1 MLRPFLLVGVG
12 GSGGKTLRVIREDLQ
27 RRLAQAGWSGDL
39 PQAWQFVHVDVPTH
53 ADGNDRDL
61 PAQLPTR
68 DYKGLVSTGLDYRTI
83 DSALMQTPGERL
95 RDAVATWRPD
105 PNKVNVPASKGAGQY
120 RTLGRIIA
128 VAGLDRVSDA
138 LNHARRAMTG
148 AEVAGELSDVSRVL
162 GGTTASVA
170 ADPTVIVV
178 SSIAGGSGAGAVID
192 VCDAIRSF
200 ADKWADESVGFLYAP
215 DVFDYLPDE
224 ARRGV
229 RPNSLA
235 TLAELLNGYWNSL
248 GPSDATTELFARY
261 GVTLGGSD
269 RRSGP
274 RYPFLVGARNSSV
287 TYKTQNDIYRAMG
300 RSIASWVASA
310 ALQDSFTA
318 FLQGNWASAASSMPD
333 RLPLH
338 SAGTETPFSAIG
350 SARVGLG
357 RDRFADYASE
367 HLARTVVDR
376 ITREHEKRRAHDD
389 DRTEKQLVRDTADEV
404 FPGFLSRSRLDERG
418 EERNDIIDALR
429 PVSQKEDGLAL
440 AGQIT
445 QRIRSEMSPK
455 GERVERVRTLV
466 VGAVSDRSNEFLSA
480 VREARHARAREW
492 VTSIQDHLV
501 TVTAQQVA
509 LSGAAVT
516 EQVLHRLRTE
526 LQFVRDEL
534 QQEAAKYQRW
544 GTDMGTQVAQALN
557 DADGTNVLATTESL
571 AVAVK
576 NAVGTLLYRAEA
588 ELREMAAALLPD
600 LAAGVV
606 EPLATA
612 VRYALEKL
620 GQEANEPSSPVSQW
634 PEADVIPVRLRPAPN
649 EFLLDAPDDYPRIL
663 ADLVQRTTGSTDPR
677 DARRDAELQVM
688 LGVDELDGADQH
700 LIRRTTSWVPRDHNL
715 APSAASVPARAAFT
729 VAAGQDELLDRAGEW
744 LTKEGTSVGSY
755 MAQGLREYLDPSRV
769 SPAEH
774 AARLQRFE
782 NQLGAALQAA
792 EPLVSI
798 NPAVLVQVHGQNS
811 ARHLNKFGEIP
822 LPDKSPGRA
831 VFRRVLESRDQ
842 WSDDIEKSFTDG
854 TSGFIDVFTHLGA
867 PYEPVVFDS
876 LMRPI
881 ASDWGAKN
889 KAADS
894 RAEFWRWRRARP
906 LHEFL
911 PTSPEVL
918 DAMIRGWFVA
928 GTLKHLTLDD
938 GTATVYVPE
947 ETGVGGKHLGFPSPT
962 LRNLAVDGPEGLAV
976 VLESIVLALVE
987 VNSQESLQ
995 PILPY
1000 TRLVTLGGAGGVAGD
1015 EEDLSVELKRW
1026 VLHGENRRAD
1036 AAPPRY
1042 IDGTVV
1048 GDDAEARKKQV
1059 LERFDVLRSS
1069 YERHF
1074 AEIGQ
1079 RSEALEFPPTYDLRH
1094 QILAAL
1100 GDLHRAVEALDA
1112 APAGTTVWA

>member
-27 RRLAQAGWSGDL
+27 RRLAQAGWTGDL

-61 PAQLPTR
+61 PAQLPAR

-83 DSALMQTPGERL
+83 DSALLQTPGERL

-128 VAGLDRVSDA
+128 VAGLDRISDA
-138 LNHARRAMTG
+138 LNGARRALTG
-148 AEVAGELSDVSRVL
+148 AEVAGELADVSRLL
-162 GGTTASVA
+162 GGTTSSVA

-248 GPSDATTELFARY
+248 GPSEATTELFARY

-287 TYKTQNDIYRAMG
+287 TYRTQNDIYRAMG

-333 RLPLH
+333 KLPLH

-367 HLARTVVDR
+367 HLARTVVER

-389 DRTEKQLVRDTADEV
+389 DRTEKQLVRDLAEEV
-404 FPGFLSRSRLDERG
+404 LPGFLSRAALDERG
-418 EERNDIIDALR
+418 EDRNDIVDALR
-429 PVSQKEDGLAL
+429 PETLKEDGLAL
-440 AGQIT
+440 AAQIT
-445 QRIRSEMSPK
+445 QRIRGEMSPK
-455 GERVERVRTLV
+455 GEKPEWVRDQVIGT
-466 VGAVSDRSNEFLSA
+466 VSDRSTEYLDA
-480 VREARHARAREW
+480 ATAARHARGREW
-492 VTSIQDHLV
+492 VTTVQDRLG

-516 EQVLHRLRTE
+516 EQVLRRVATE
-526 LQFVRDEL
+526 LDLVRDEL
-534 QQEAAKYQRW
+534 QQEAAKYHRW
-544 GTDMGTQVAQALN
+544 ATDVATPVREAL
-557 DADGTNVLATTESL
+557 ADEKSGLVLAASEVVST
-571 AVAVK
+571 AVK
-576 NAVGTLLYRAEA
+576 AAVRSLWLRAEA
-588 ELREMAAALLPD
+588 ELREMAVELVPD
-600 LAAGVV
+600 LVAGVV

-612 VRYALEKL
+612 VRYAHEKL
-620 GQEANEPSSPVSQW
+620 GQERDEQGSPVSLW
-634 PEADVIPVRLRPAPN
+634 PEGDVIPVRLRPAPN
-649 EFLLDAPDDYPRIL
+649 EFLLDAPDDYPAIL
-663 ADLVQRTTGSTDPR
+663 ADLVQRTTGSQDPL

-688 LGVDELDGADQH
+688 LGVDEIDGTGQH
-700 LIRRTTSWVPRDHNL
+700 LVRRTTSWVPKDHRL
-715 APSAASVPARAAFT
+715 APSAASVPARAAFSL
-729 VAAGQDELLDRAGEW
+729 AAGQGDLLARAGQW
-744 LTKEGTSVGSY
+744 LTKEGTRVGAY
-755 MAQGLREYLDPSRV
+755 MAEGLRDHLDPARV

-798 NPAVLVQVHGQNS
+798 NPGVLVQVHGQHS

-822 LPDKSPGRA
+822 LPDKSPGRS

-842 WSDDIEKSFTDG
+842 WSDDIEKSYTDG
-854 TSGFIDVFTHLGA
+854 NGGFIDVFTHLGA

-911 PTSPEVL
+911 PLSPEVL

-928 GTLKHLTLDD
+928 GTLKHLTLGD
-938 GTATVYVPE
+938 GAATVYVPE
-947 ETGVGGKHLGFPSPT
+947 ETGVGGKHLPFPSPT

-976 VLESIVLALVE
+976 VLESIVLALVD

-1000 TRLVTLGGAGGVAGD
+1000 TRLVVLGGAGGVAGD

-1026 VLHGENRRAD
+1026 VLHGENRRPD
-1036 AAPPRY
+1036 APAPT
-1042 IDGTVV
+1042 G
-1048 GDDAEARKKQV
+1048 DAEGRKKQV
-1059 LERFDVLRSS
+1059 LDRLDALRAS
-1069 YERHF
+1069 YEGHF
-1074 AEIGQ
+1074 AEIAR

>member
-27 RRLAQAGWSGDL
+27 RRLAQAGWTGDI
-39 PQAWQFVHVDVPTH
+39 PQAWQFLHVDVPTH

-61 PAQLPTR
+61 PAQLPAR
-68 DYKGLVSTGLDYRTI
+68 DYQGLVASGLDYRTI
-83 DSALMQTPGERL
+83 DSALLQVPGERL
-95 RDAVATWRPD
+95 RDAVSTWRPD

-128 VAGLDRVSDA
+128 VAGLERISEA
-138 LNHARRAMTG
+138 LNRARRALTG
-148 AEVAGELSDVSRVL
+148 AEVAGELADVSRLL
-162 GGTTASVA
+162 GGTSAPTA
-170 ADPTVIVV
+170 ADPTVIVI

-215 DVFDYLPDE
+215 DVFDYLPEE

-261 GVTLGGSD
+261 GVTLGGTD
-269 RRSGP
+269 KRSGP
-274 RYPFLVGARNSSV
+274 RYPFLVGAQNSSV

-318 FLQGNWASAASSMPD
+318 FLQGNWASAAASVPD
-333 RLPLH
+333 RLPIH
-338 SAGTETPFSAIG
+338 RAGTETPFSAIG

-376 ITREHEKRRAHDD
+376 ITREHEKRRGHDD

-404 FPGFLSRSRLDERG
+404 FRGFLSRSRLDERG
-418 EERNDIIDALR
+418 EDRNDVIDALR
-429 PVSQKEDGLAL
+429 PPTQKEEGLSLVA
-440 AGQIT
+440 QIT
-445 QRIRSEMSPK
+445 DRIRSEMSPK
-455 GERVERVRTLV
+455 GEKHARVHSLIV
-466 VGAVSDRSNEFLSA
+466 SA
-480 VREARHARAREW
+480 VRDRSSEFLTSVRQARYSVGREW
-492 VTSIQDHLV
+492 VTEIQDHLV
-501 TVTAQQVA
+501 SETARQVA
-509 LSGAAVT
+509 VSGAAVT
-516 EQVLHRLRTE
+516 EQVLHKLVSE
-526 LQFVRDEL
+526 LHFVRDEL
-534 QQEAAKYQRW
+534 QQEAARYKRW
-544 GTDMGTQVAQALN
+544 GEDLATPVAQQLG
-557 DADGTNVLATTESL
+557 DPDGGLITPSAEAVS
-571 AVAVK
+571 VAVK
-576 NAVGTLLYRAEA
+576 KGVATLMYQAEA
-588 ELREMAAALLPD
+588 ELREIAAALLPD
-600 LAAGVV
+600 LLTGFV

-612 VRYALEKL
+612 VRYAHERLAHERDQA
-620 GQEANEPSSPVSQW
+620 GSPVSTW
-634 PEADVIPVRLRPAPN
+634 PEGDVIPVRLRPAPN
-649 EFLLDAPDDYPRIL
+649 EFLLDSPDDYPVIL
-663 ADLVQRTTGSTDPR
+663 ERLVQRTTGSADPR
-677 DARRDAELQVM
+677 DARSDAELQVM
-688 LGVDELDGADQH
+688 LGTDELEGTDQQ

-715 APSAASVPARAAFT
+715 APSSTAVPTRAAF
-729 VAAGQDELLDRAGEW
+729 ALASGQEQLVERASHW
-744 LTKEGTSVGSY
+744 LTKEGTAVGSY
-755 MAQGLREYLDPSRV
+755 MAQGLRDYLDPGKST
-769 SPAEH
+769 PTEH
-774 AARLQRFE
+774 ADRLRRFE

-811 ARHLNKFGEIP
+811 VRHLNKFGEIP
-822 LPDKSPGRA
+822 LPDKSPARD
-831 VFRRVLESRDQ
+831 VFRRVLESRGQ
-842 WSDDIEKSFTDG
+842 WSDDIEKSYTDG
-854 TSGFIDVFTHLGA
+854 AGGFIDVFTHLGA

-889 KAADS
+889 KAPDS

-906 LHEFL
+906 LNEFL
-911 PTSPEVL
+911 PMSPEVL

-928 GTLKHLTLDD
+928 GTLKHIYLDE
-938 GTATVYVPE
+938 GSAAVFVPSR
-947 ETGVGGKHLGFPSPT
+947 TGSGGDFLPFPSPT
-962 LRNLAVDGPEGLAV
+962 LRNLAINGPEGLAV

-995 PILPY
+995 PIQPY
-1000 TRLVTLGGAGGVAGD
+1000 DRLVTLGGAGGVAGD
-1015 EEDLSVELKRW
+1015 EETFSVELKRW
-1026 VLHGENRRAD
+1026 IVSGENRR
-1036 AAPPRY
+1036 P
-1042 IDGTVV
+1042 
-1048 GDDAEARKKQV
+1048 DAEPAHGDAESRKTFV
-1059 LERFDVLRSS
+1059 LDRLDALRTT
-1069 YERHF
+1069 YENHF
-1074 AEIGQ
+1074 LEVGR

-1094 QILAAL
+1094 QILAAI

-1112 APAGTTVWA
+1112 APAGKSVWV